1 MAELLDTAF
10 ALMGNLLV
18 ILGIFM
24 ILVGIILV
32 FITPGLPDELVA
44 WASGVVSLLLGF
56 GFKVIETGRRK

>member
-44 WASGVVSLLLGF
+44 WASGVDHS
-56 GFKVIETGRRK
+56 